1 MEYKKIIE
9 QTDRYDIMQ
18 WEFQGMPI
26 TFRLWKDGSG
36 IIEIKVDEYFAKAN
50 GYKSVSDMAEK
61 TIGQVKF
68 NEMFGGVPEWIRAS
82 PNGIIH
88 LNVLFIN
95 SLNNPKEPQRDK
107 YRKTC
112 EDARYPILDTKG
124 ISYLLTPF
132 YRYLF
137 YLYHNS
143 IVEAFQPFNFWGC
156 IKVVRH
162 DYGKGFNC

>member
-9 QTDRYDIMQ
+9 QTVRYDIVQ

-61 TIGQVKF
+61 TIGQAKF

-82 PNGIIH
+82 LNGDITFAGV
-88 LNVLFIN
+88 N
-95 SLNNPKEPQRDK
+95 
-107 YRKTC
+107 
-112 EDARYPILDTKG
+112 PIL
-124 ISYLLTPF
+124 
-132 YRYLF
+132 
-137 YLYHNS
+137 
-143 IVEAFQPFNFWGC
+143 FN
-156 IKVVRH
+156 
-162 DYGKGFNC
+162 